1 VEFNNFIEIEKS
13 MGIMI
18 FKYLKNEEQAKY
30 IIPFNDREQSVAEKI
45 VLNND

>member
-1 VEFNNFIEIEKS
+1 MKKS
-13 MGIMI
+13 MGIMF

-30 IIPFNDREQSVAEKI
+30 VIPFNEREQSVAEKI